1 MSRKNNE
8 FLAEKIGCR
17 PATHLWGVAQKCDR
31 AILVKILVNW
41 NFASICSPQNSLKS
55 SKNIEKRPEISRF
68 QVFHMVEIS
77 GIEPL
82 TS

>member
-1 MSRKNNE
+1 MME
-8 FLAEKIGCR
+8 MPAESTWVGS
-17 PATHLWGVAQKCDR
+17 AGLLYDR
-31 AILVKILVNW
+31 
-41 NFASICSPQNSLKS
+41 
-55 SKNIEKRPEISRF
+55 KRPEILRF